1 MYQIPGV
8 LSPATTTPAPAVPP
22 IQPASGLPPG
32 SPPAPEDGGAAGQAE
47 AIAGQ
52 AEDRER
58 IALGLND
65 VVVRRLLTAGQD
77 LQAALGLLGDHP
89 ASGKIR
95 HAADEMDQ
103 AIRDIRVAVFDHPAG
118 EWPPLGTSTSTT

>member
-32 SPPAPEDGGAAGQAE
+32 SLPAPEDGGAAGQAE

-52 AEDRER
+52 AEDREQT
-58 IALGLND
+58 ALGRND

-77 LQAALGLLGDHP
+77 LRAALGLLGNHP

-95 HAADEMDQ
+95 HAVDEMDQ
-103 AIRDIRVAVFDHPAG
+103 AIRDIRDTVSDQPTD
-118 EWPPLGTSTSTT
+118 EQPS